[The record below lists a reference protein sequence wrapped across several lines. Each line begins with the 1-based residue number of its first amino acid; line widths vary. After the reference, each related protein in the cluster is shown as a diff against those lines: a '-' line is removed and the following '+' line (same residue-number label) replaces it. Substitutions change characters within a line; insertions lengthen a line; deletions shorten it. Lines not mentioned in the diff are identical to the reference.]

1 MKFKKSLAFLAVTMG
16 FQVNAAL
23 VDVPY
28 SGFFDEVSV
37 AAEDGLSA
45 GDFDTIGGLDDVAKF
60 TLIEGVNEFVGSVW
74 GPTDNADVFTVEI
87 MSGYVLTSA
96 SILWGTNLPGIGFTY
111 PPVSGYLQQ
120 NTYGASAASWY
131 FEESSTTPE
140 VFTVSGLEGTQFG
153 EAMQSV
159 DSPALN
165 VMEGVYSSLLD
176 ATGTCAQTYVP
187 DPNGV
192 GIVAQCME
200 GIDYKMTFNVEALPG
215 NPVGV
220 PEPTTLGLISLSLL
234 AIRRLRKR

>member
-1 MKFKKSLAFLAVTMG
+1 MKYRKSLALLAMSTA

-28 SGFFDEVSV
+28 SGFFDEASV
-37 AAEDGLSA
+37 LAEGGLPA
-45 GDFDTIGGLDDVAKF
+45 GDFDTIGGLDDVANFK
-60 TLIEGVNEFVGSVW
+60 LVAGANQFVGSVW

-96 SILWGTNLPGIGFTY
+96 SILWGTNLPGIGFTF

-120 NTYGASAASWY
+120 NTFGATAATWF

-140 VFTVSGLEGTQFG
+140 VFTVAGLEGTQFG
-153 EAMQSV
+153 EAMQRA

-200 GIDYKMTFNVEALPG
+200 GIDYTMTFNVEALPG
-215 NPVGV
+215 NTVGV
-220 PEPTTLGLISLSLL
+220 PEPTTLGLIGLSLL
-234 AIRRLRKR
+234 AMRRLRNR